1 MKENFKKT
9 KKRFLPLMSALALAV
24 RIAVTENLKKIPNH
38 MKQKTIVPAL
48 PFLLPSLFGVG
59 VFYAVPFAVS
69 VFFTFTQ
76 GVAHPHFAGLQNF
89 RELWGTAVFR
99 QALGNTVLFLTVGL
113 CLLLALAL
121 FAALVCAKGRF
132 APQELALL
140 LPMVIPVNSFALGW
154 QSLWGQN
161 GAVNRLLGL
170 AGREPVDFL
179 NGAAAFP
186 LLVALYLIKNTGCVS
201 LILAAVIRAVPQD
214 YQDAYQ
220 LDSTSEWGYVR
231 RVLLPLLTPTLL
243 IGMLLGISNYFLMF
257 RDNRIRLLALL
268 AAFVLACAGC
278 VWLFL
283 HSGRANRRQE
293 AEPVSASAQTAEAA
307 ALPNFAAPVLYDAQS
322 EVTEELPDD
331 HAWQQEIFPY
341 GDDLVQLN
349 YGGDDAL
356 FAAVSALTGS
366 TVLAFPAQDFPNLG
380 TLRCASAAL
389 APDGTLWLL
398 GYDETTQEFALQG
411 SGQGEPARLGVCPFD
426 YASPDAFAV
435 CGDYAA
441 VLGRIGTERILVMY
455 DRATGQSTRKTG
467 VQSFCFGAD
476 GTLYCV
482 KTDGT
487 LCAADPMQTKSL
499 WQQELPSGSAYQQ
512 VWYSPQVGLFS
523 CASRGGTVRLH
534 DAETG
539 EPTTAFFTAAENGLD
554 YTAEGMA
561 SASFAVGADKRVLF
575 CQITTDYDQQPI
587 ESRRITRVF
596 LPRTA
601 SNAAVTLT
609 ITAPYPA
616 QGLLSC
622 VRLYQSRHPEVEIVW
637 DTAYDT
643 VSDYSAHWEQYA
655 EQLSLRLMSGDVG
668 DIVLLNGS
676 GLEVSAVLESD
687 AMADLTPYLEQCPY
701 RDELDEE
708 LLQPLT
714 NSAGRLCGVP
724 LGVSPQ
730 YLIYNETLGQSLGL
744 TWDTDALTWK
754 DLLDLATVWQAAGE
768 ASPSLFCT
776 GTARDPDSILE
787 DFLLANLDSFS
798 DAAAAAALEPQLA
811 ALQALWDGDTLM
823 RAGTDG
829 RFWSDGFFEN
839 VLFTMGSAANY
850 ENLLENLTAAEQ
862 ASQCTLRLV
871 PIPLGENASRRQN
884 YAVSWGISERSGN
897 KEAAW
902 ALLEAT
908 LGEDGFVND
917 IYSKDYALV
926 NRVADRQRYEAIF
939 AARHSV
945 QPQERHYAQY
955 RAVCLQPTSRYSE
968 PNNWKACVLAPIQE
982 AVTGTASLDEAIQ
995 TAVTNWNRE
1004 RVE

>member
-1 MKENFKKT
+1 
-9 KKRFLPLMSALALAV
+9 
-24 RIAVTENLKKIPNH
+24 
-38 MKQKTIVPAL
+38 
-48 PFLLPSLFGVG
+48 
-59 VFYAVPFAVS
+59 
-69 VFFTFTQ
+69 
-76 GVAHPHFAGLQNF
+76 
-89 RELWGTAVFR
+89 
-99 QALGNTVLFLTVGL
+99 
-113 CLLLALAL
+113 
-121 FAALVCAKGRF
+121 
-132 APQELALL
+132 
-140 LPMVIPVNSFALGW
+140 
-154 QSLWGQN
+154 
-161 GAVNRLLGL
+161 
-170 AGREPVDFL
+170 
-179 NGAAAFP
+179 
-186 LLVALYLIKNTGCVS
+186 
-201 LILAAVIRAVPQD
+201 
-214 YQDAYQ
+214 
-220 LDSTSEWGYVR
+220 
-231 RVLLPLLTPTLL
+231 
-243 IGMLLGISNYFLMF
+243 
-257 RDNRIRLLALL
+257 
-268 AAFVLACAGC
+268 
-278 VWLFL
+278 
-283 HSGRANRRQE
+283 
-293 AEPVSASAQTAEAA
+293 
-307 ALPNFAAPVLYDAQS
+307 
-322 EVTEELPDD
+322 
-331 HAWQQEIFPY
+331 
-341 GDDLVQLN
+341 
-349 YGGDDAL
+349 
-356 FAAVSALTGS
+356 
-366 TVLAFPAQDFPNLG
+366 
-380 TLRCASAAL
+380 
-389 APDGTLWLL
+389 
-398 GYDETTQEFALQG
+398 
-411 SGQGEPARLGVCPFD
+411 
-426 YASPDAFAV
+426 
-435 CGDYAA
+435 
-441 VLGRIGTERILVMY
+441 
-455 DRATGQSTRKTG
+455 
-467 VQSFCFGAD
+467 
-476 GTLYCV
+476 
-482 KTDGT
+482 
-487 LCAADPMQTKSL
+487 MQTKSL

-539 EPTTAFFTAAENGLD
+539 EPTAAFFTAAENGLD

-616 QGLLSC
+616 QGLVSC

-871 PIPLGENASRRQN
+871 PIPLGENASRRQS

-982 AVTGTASLDEAIQ
+982 AVTGTAPLDEAIQ

>member
-1 MKENFKKT
+1 MK
-9 KKRFLPLMSALALAV
+9 SS
-24 RIAVTENLKKIPNH
+24 
-38 MKQKTIVPAL
+38 
-48 PFLLPSLFGVG
+48 PF
-59 VFYAVPFAVS
+59 
-69 VFFTFTQ
+69 
-76 GVAHPHFAGLQNF
+76 H
-89 RELWGTAVFR
+89 
-99 QALGNTVLFLTVGL
+99 
-113 CLLLALAL
+113 
-121 FAALVCAKGRF
+121 
-132 APQELALL
+132 
-140 LPMVIPVNSFALGW
+140 
-154 QSLWGQN
+154 
-161 GAVNRLLGL
+161 
-170 AGREPVDFL
+170 
-179 NGAAAFP
+179 
-186 LLVALYLIKNTGCVS
+186 
-201 LILAAVIRAVPQD
+201 
-214 YQDAYQ
+214 
-220 LDSTSEWGYVR
+220 
-231 RVLLPLLTPTLL
+231 
-243 IGMLLGISNYFLMF
+243 
-257 RDNRIRLLALL
+257 NRIRLLALL

-730 YLIYNETLGQSLGL
+730 YLIYNETLGPSLGL

-982 AVTGTASLDEAIQ
+982 AVTGTAPLDEAIQ